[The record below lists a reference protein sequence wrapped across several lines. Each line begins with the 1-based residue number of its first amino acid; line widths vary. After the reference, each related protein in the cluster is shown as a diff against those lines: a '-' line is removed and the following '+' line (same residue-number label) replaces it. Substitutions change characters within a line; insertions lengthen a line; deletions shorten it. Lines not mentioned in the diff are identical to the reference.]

1 MDSEYKIFGTI
12 LDGSIVECAGAS
24 GLLNTRLKLVGLFLA
39 TGKEYFAIDLS
50 TREIVFTADV
60 SKVASERLTNSIFQI
75 AYTDQ
80 LRLAKTKLLRSLGY
94 AVMSVVGNDAAM
106 ILLTTF
112 RQENHG
118 VGLFIVGNGSSVQIR
133 KEIVDWLK
141 VNYPSV
147 RILVLNPPNET
158 IPDADYNVEENSPEK
173 WIPLVASMMS
183 SLQVS

>member
-1 MDSEYKIFGTI
+1 MDRQYKIFGTI
-12 LDGSIVECAGAS
+12 LDGSIMECAGAS

-50 TREIVFTADV
+50 TRDIVFAADV
-60 SKVASERLTNSIFQI
+60 LKVASERVSKRIFQI

-80 LRLAKTKLLRSLGY
+80 QRLARAKLLRSLGY
-94 AVMSVVGNDAAM
+94 AVMSVVGNDAAK

-118 VGLFIVGNGSSVQIR
+118 IGLFIVGNGGSVQTR

-141 VNYPSV
+141 ANYPLV

-158 IPDADYNVEENSPEK
+158 VPDADYNVEQNGPEE
-173 WIPLVASMMS
+173 WIPLVLSTMS
-183 SLQVS
+183 SFAS